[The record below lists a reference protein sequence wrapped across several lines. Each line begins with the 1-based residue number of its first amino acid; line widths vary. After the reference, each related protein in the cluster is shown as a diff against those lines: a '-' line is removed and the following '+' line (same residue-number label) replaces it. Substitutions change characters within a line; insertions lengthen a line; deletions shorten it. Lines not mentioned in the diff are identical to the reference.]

1 MARCFCRWRA
11 VLICVCTPCICL
23 LLLFSYAVVLMV
35 LTLNGIQVK
44 SEVVNSESSVTDS
57 PRFVAPGTFNNGIFS
72 SQPKHF
78 WDHRGHRALWNQL
91 QLRADRHFNPI
102 LNLKKTTNQQNFNGL
117 DGSFFENMT
126 LFKTTSNFTKLP
138 EQLQR
143 FVSYMDRRDYPV
155 LLQPGGECGAQAEGE
170 NERPLL
176 LFAIKTTEGNF
187 LNRQAIRQSWGR
199 EGWVRGQW
207 GNGSGG
213 GEAGGYVRRVFLLG
227 KRDSGEPSAA
237 FSLVLKMESD
247 RYGDMLQWDF
257 HDTFFN
263 LTLKDVLF
271 WRWFS
276 ASCGDT
282 AFVFKGDDDVFV
294 NTPKMVA
301 YLLDQLRE
309 PQAHKATRDFMV
321 GDVIVGAPPSRDD
334 SSKYFIPENFYRGF
348 YPRYAGG
355 GGVVYSG
362 LLARR
367 LHRVSQRVHLYPID
381 DVFVGMC
388 MIRLNALPVYHPA
401 FLTFDFPDQEEQEP
415 CSYHKILLVHKRS
428 PDQIRRLWANMT
440 LTRRECGHVPLRV
453 EKKTSGTPSEDA
465 LLEIP
470 AVQIPR
476 LPL

>member
-1 MARCFCRWRA
+1 MIGSCRCLPFIIVSQHFFKPAFCFRLLTFLPPLAVSGRVSRA
-11 VLICVCTPCICL
+11 HL
-23 LLLFSYAVVLMV
+23 
-35 LTLNGIQVK
+35 
-44 SEVVNSESSVTDS
+44 

-199 EGWVRGQW
+199 
-207 GNGSGG
+207 
-213 GEAGGYVRRVFLLG
+213 EAGGYVRRVFLLG